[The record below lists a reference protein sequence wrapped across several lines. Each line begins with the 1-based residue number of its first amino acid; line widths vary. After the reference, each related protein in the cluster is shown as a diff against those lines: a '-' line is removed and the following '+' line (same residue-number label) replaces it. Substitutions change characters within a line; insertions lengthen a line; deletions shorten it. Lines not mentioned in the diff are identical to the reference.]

1 MILEE
6 FEQGGTQALLGVFQR
21 ILDEEIVLGS
31 MLYAFFAVLA
41 QYARMSVSLFQPSLI
56 FGAWVPQG
64 NTY

>member
-31 MLYAFFAVLA
+31 ML
-41 QYARMSVSLFQPSLI
+41 
-56 FGAWVPQG
+56 
-64 NTY
+64 